1 MKNPLVYNLLILMT
15 FLAKKTRIEWTNKY
29 IFYHRVVTA

>member
-15 FLAKKTRIEWTNKY
+15 FLVKKKLAFSGPTSISFIIE
-29 IFYHRVVTA
+29 